1 MGLATGPCWR
11 SAGAIV
17 LRQEDLDPV
26 RAGALAAGVVAG
38 DPLAAHDFIALLWP
52 HCVRLAAASPVLRRL
67 ANRDDLAHDVATRL
81 VEKLGSP
88 GSPQLASF
96 FEWQRAHT
104 DKQIDDWLRIVI
116 TNASRD
122 AARRDRRQV
131 LGSAHDPDAPSVKR
145 FLNEFG
151 AAALPPEIATLPR
164 MTPAQ
169 TARQVLAYARAHL
182 AEQPLACLG
191 LWIEGRDFDEIAR
204 EVGLAS
210 DEDARKSLR
219 AAVATLRRKFA
230 EPA

>member
-1 MGLATGPCWR
+1 M
-11 SAGAIV
+11 
-17 LRQEDLDPV
+17 RQEDLDPV
-26 RAGALAAGVVAG
+26 RAGVLAAGVVAG
-38 DPLAAHDFIALLWP
+38 DALAAHDFIALLWP
-52 HCVRLAAASPVLRRL
+52 HCVRLAAATPVLRRL

-96 FEWQRAHT
+96 FEWHRAHA

-122 AARRDRRQV
+122 AARKDRRQV
-131 LGSAHDPDAPSVKR
+131 LGLAHDPDSPSVKR
-145 FLNEFG
+145 FLNEFS

-169 TARQVLAYARAHL
+169 TARQVLAYAQAHL
-182 AEQPLACLG
+182 AAQPLACLG
-191 LWIEGRDFDEIAR
+191 LWIEGHDFDEIA
-204 EVGLAS
+204 EELGLPS
-210 DEDARKSLR
+210 EEDARKSLR
-219 AAVATLRRKFA
+219 AGVATLRRKFA